1 MQVDTDKAETGNQD
15 DFSRNALILVGRGS
29 NCHSASH
36 ERHFL
41 RYHFR
46 APA

>member
-1 MQVDTDKAETGNQD
+1 MQVDTDKAETRNQD
-15 DFSRNALILVGRGS
+15 GFSWNALILVGSGS
-29 NCHSASH
+29 NCHPASH